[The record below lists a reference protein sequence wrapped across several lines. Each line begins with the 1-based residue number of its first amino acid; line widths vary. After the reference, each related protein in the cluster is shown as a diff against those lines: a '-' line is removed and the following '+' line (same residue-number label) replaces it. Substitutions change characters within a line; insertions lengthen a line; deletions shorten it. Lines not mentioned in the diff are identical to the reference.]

1 MGEESK
7 MVSAILMAGYNNRRA
22 VKKYSRIVAEHYGEK
37 FIETGYKPLRE
48 FKIVKDGPVINKPVI
63 QFILEKLFDSD
74 LIDEVV
80 IVGHK
85 MLLERRLGK
94 FLRKFD
100 KPFRI
105 ENQNSKIPHHAIE
118 RFGVIPKKVKHNSF
132 AGNVIKGYA
141 ASAAYNDKKHAL
153 FVASDT
159 PLTTK
164 EFIEDFLHIAQDY
177 QHHSAAIFPAVLIEG
192 DHDKLGRRPLN
203 LINDTTYQV
212 SNVKDESGRQG
223 FRFSS
228 LALANPNLINVN
240 NMNTAYSLR
249 KSLNPK
255 VQMELFRITH
265 NLGYSNVYT
274 KYFIRKDLSIKEFE
288 NIISQFFQGRL
299 TIIPMIGEDAT
310 YDYDGTDAEYREI
323 TAMLNNTQAVPPHPS
338 TDS

>member
-1 MGEESK
+1 
-7 MVSAILMAGYNNRRA
+7 MVSAILMAGYNNKRT

-37 FIETGYKPLRE
+37 FIEAGYKPLRE
-48 FKIVKDGPVINKPVI
+48 FKIVQDGHEINKPVI

-74 LIDEVV
+74 LIDEIV

-85 MLLERRLGK
+85 MLLEQRLGK
-94 FLRKFD
+94 FLGKFA

-105 ENQNSKIPHHAIE
+105 ENQNSKIPHHAIK
-118 RFGVIPKKVKHNSF
+118 RFRVTPKKVKHNSF
-132 AGNVIKGYA
+132 AGNIIKGYA
-141 ASAAYNDKKHAL
+141 ASAAYNHKKHAL
-153 FVASDT
+153 FVASDS

-164 EFIEDFLHIAQDY
+164 EFIEYFLHIAQDY
-177 QHHSAAIFPAVLIEG
+177 QHHSAAIFPAVFIGENQ
-192 DHDKLGRRPLN
+192 DKLGRRPLN

-212 SNVKDESGRQG
+212 SNIKDEYGRQG

-228 LALANPNLINVN
+228 LVFANPNLINVN
-240 NMNTAYSLR
+240 NINTAYSLR

-274 KYFIRKDLSIKEFE
+274 KYFIRRDLSIKECE
-288 NIISQFFQGRL
+288 NITSQFFQGRF

-323 TAMLNNTQAVPPHPS
+323 TAMLNNAKAVHPNSS
-338 TDS
+338 TNP